1 MTFNPLNVS
10 ETDTRLITIP
20 FTTTAAFDGEAN
32 VNFIAREAT
41 AGLEAAAIDSVT
53 VQENQPPTI
62 TSAAT
67 ATIAENSTGVVFDID
82 ATDPENEAI
91 TFALVATSVDASL
104 FAINAATGALSFI
117 AAPDFED
124 ASDSDKNNQYEIQIS
139 ASDGTDTVTQ
149 AVTVTVTDVN
159 EAPTAVTLTNTVP
172 TLAEDADTAVRIK
185 VADIT
190 ITDDALGT
198 EAITLSGADAALFEV
213 VGTELYLKA
222 DAALNFETNPQ
233 LDVTVSVI
241 DEALSGSTPV
251 TANLTI
257 AVTDVDGELEL
268 NFDPAEDDTIESGLI
283 FNPNLDGNVI
293 LDTSDRSG
301 ASRQVTNG
309 TDAVFDNLVGLYEV
323 LDAQGSVRGAD
334 GNILTPGT
342 NGFDPSAYALAALT
356 TARTDV
362 DDFTLRA
369 GASRTTAEQEGDVL
383 LNGGSFYAPFVIAN
397 GGAIG
402 VDGFIDAEDA
412 GDFNNAA
419 ETISDAVAYFSFT
432 AANPDGVAHL
442 RSYGN
447 GVFGFEDLP
456 SNLGVSDN
464 DFNDAV
470 FAFNLTA

>member
-1 MTFNPLNVS
+1 M
-10 ETDTRLITIP
+10 LI
-20 FTTTAAFDGEAN
+20 
-32 VNFIAREAT
+32 
-41 AGLEAAAIDSVT
+41 
-53 VQENQPPTI
+53 
-62 TSAAT
+62 
-67 ATIAENSTGVVFDID
+67 
-82 ATDPENEAI
+82 
-91 TFALVATSVDASL
+91 SL
-104 FAINAATGALSFI
+104 
-117 AAPDFED
+117 
-124 ASDSDKNNQYEIQIS
+124 S

-185 VADIT
+185 VANINV
-190 ITDDALGT
+190 TDDAQGT
-198 EAITLSGADAALFEV
+198 ETITLSGDDAALFEV

-301 ASRQVTNG
+301 ASRQVDKG

-369 GASRTTAEQEGDVL
+369 GASRTTAEPEGDVL

-402 VDGFIDAEDA
+402 VEDFIAREDVEN
-412 GDFNNAA
+412 FNNAA
-419 ETISDAVAYFSFT
+419 TTLNDTVAYFSFIE
-432 AANPDGVAHL
+432 ANPDEFAHL
-442 RSYGN
+442 KSYGN

-456 SNLGVSDN
+456 GNLLSSNGLAGDG